1 VIIFVLAYTVVI
13 MITLS
18 LPSTFHGSDRVLLY
32 GAGLAALWYFAALLW
47 RLRAGTAGVKPV
59 DDLVG

>member
-1 VIIFVLAYTVVI
+1 